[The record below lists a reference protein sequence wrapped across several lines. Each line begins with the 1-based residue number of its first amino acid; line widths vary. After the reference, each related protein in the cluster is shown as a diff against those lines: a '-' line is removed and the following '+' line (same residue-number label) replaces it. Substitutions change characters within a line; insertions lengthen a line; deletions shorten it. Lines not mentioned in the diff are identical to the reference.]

1 VNGRIDS
8 LPCVLCHRLLGQ
20 REDKNGKPYFV
31 CDECGTQLFV
41 RGVSGRERLVHL
53 LSHSNSNPS
62 NRLNIESELDCLHAN
77 LEEFCT
83 DELVIPPGSSRIEDA
98 VPFVEWSRLVL
109 DRVLAELN
117 RLTRRR

>member
-1 VNGRIDS
+1 VKGRLGS
-8 LPCVLCHRLLGQ
+8 LPCVLCGRLLQQ

-31 CDECGTQLFV
+31 CDECGVQLFV
-41 RGVSGRERLVHL
+41 RGPNGRERLIHL
-53 LSHSNSNPS
+53 LSRSNHTPS
-62 NRLNIESELDCLHAN
+62 NKLDIERELDCLHAN

-117 RLTRRR
+117 QPARKR

>member
-1 VNGRIDS
+1 VKRRINF
-8 LPCVLCHRLLGQ
+8 LPCVLCGRLLGQ

-41 RGVSGRERLVHL
+41 RGVSGRERLIRL
-53 LSHSNSNPS
+53 LDRSNTGPP
-62 NRLNIESELDCLHAN
+62 NIIDIENELECLHAN

-83 DELVIPPGSSRIEDA
+83 DELVIPPGSRRIEDA
-98 VPFVEWSRLVL
+98 VPFVDWSRLVL

-117 RLTRRR
+117 QLATRT